1 MGADSRR
8 FNGIG
13 VAWMRWI
20 LTECTQDLKRRITVK
35 HLYAAAVLACVA
47 MPAAADDVEKLL
59 QSALKAYQDGDIQ
72 YAIDEVEMARQTLL
86 EMKTASLG
94 AYLPDAPDG
103 WTREVNSDMNT
114 GLAMMGGGVG
124 AEAVYTDGGGET
136 IKITLMAD
144 NPMVMSMSG
153 MIANAAMMGMKT
165 ERIQRQKFA
174 IKDTQMMAL
183 IGNRILVQTE
193 GDPDK
198 TRPLLETIDF
208 AEMAQFGL

>member
-1 MGADSRR
+1 MTRT
-8 FNGIG
+8 F
-13 VAWMRWI
+13 
-20 LTECTQDLKRRITVK
+20 
-35 HLYAAAVLACVA
+35 AVLMLTAFA
-47 MPAAADDVEKLL
+47 LPAQADDVTELMK
-59 QSALKAYQDGDIQ
+59 SAMTAYEDGDIQ
-72 YAIDEVEMARQTLL
+72 YALDELDMARAKLL

-94 AYLPDAPDG
+94 SFLPEAPDG
-103 WTREVNSDMNT
+103 WRREVNSEMNK

-124 AEAVYTDGGGET
+124 AEATYTDPDGER

-174 IKDTQMMAL
+174 VQDGQMMAL

-193 GDPDK
+193 GDTEK
-198 TRPLLETIDF
+198 TRPLLDMMDF
-208 AEMAQFGL
+208 AEMSQFGL